1 MGKKTVIYR
10 KQDDEDQRIS
20 RVYITEEGR
29 KICKKSIKVMEKL
42 EEECFED
49 FTVEEKVLLRRL
61 FLQMKDNLL
70 VATDVEKSR

>member
-20 RVYITEEGR
+20 RVYIIEEGR

-42 EEECFED
+42 EEECFGD